1 MADKNYAEKVVV
13 ITGASSGFGR
23 GAALK
28 FAEAGASVVVAARR
42 DDLLEGLA
50 AECEAR
56 GGKAL
61 VVPTDVSIPD
71 EVKELCNQALQT
83 FGRIDVWV
91 NNAGVGAI
99 GRFDEVPLD
108 VHLQLI
114 NTNLLGTLSGSYF
127 AIKHFREQGA
137 GVLINIASVIGK
149 VPAPYYSSYAASKHG
164 VVGLSAALRQELKED
179 DMDNIHVCTVMP
191 TSMDTPFFEHEA
203 NYTGHQAQ
211 PIPPTY
217 DPEKVIDTIF
227 ELATDPEDEV
237 SVGGAGALM
246 TFLHGL
252 MPGVEGMMAKE
263 TRKVQ
268 MEKAPPEEE
277 KSGSVFEPEAEGAE
291 VTGGWK
297 KK

>member
-23 GAALK
+23 GTALK

-50 AECEAR
+50 AECEAC

-71 EVKELCNQALQT
+71 EVEELCNQALQT

-114 NTNLLGTLSGSYF
+114 NTNLLGTISGSYF
-127 AIKHFREQGA
+127 AMKHFRQQGA

-164 VVGLSAALRQELKED
+164 VVGLSAALRQELSED
-179 DMDNIHVCTVMP
+179 EMDNSCVYG
-191 TSMDTPFFEHEA
+191 DADF
-203 NYTGHQAQ
+203 NGH
-211 PIPPTY
+211 
-217 DPEKVIDTIF
+217 TI
-227 ELATDPEDEV
+227 L
-237 SVGGAGALM
+237 
-246 TFLHGL
+246 
-252 MPGVEGMMAKE
+252 
-263 TRKVQ
+263 
-268 MEKAPPEEE
+268 
-277 KSGSVFEPEAEGAE
+277 
-291 VTGGWK
+291 
-297 KK
+297 

>member
-1 MADKNYAEKVVV
+1 MADRNYSQKVIV
-13 ITGASSGFGR
+13 ITGASSGFGK

-28 FAEAGASVVVAARR
+28 FAEAGASVVIAARR

-50 AECEAR
+50 AECEAA

-61 VVPTDVSIPD
+61 VVPTDVSVPD
-71 EVKELCNQALQT
+71 EVEELCNQALQR
-83 FGRIDVWV
+83 FGCIDVWV

-114 NTNLLGTLSGSYF
+114 NTNLLGTICGSYF
-127 AIKHFREQGA
+127 AIRHFRQQGA
-137 GVLINIASVIGK
+137 GILINIASVIGK

-164 VVGLSAALRQELKED
+164 VVGFSAALRQELKED

-217 DPEKVIDTIF
+217 DPQKVIDVIF
-227 ELATDPEDEV
+227 DLATDPEDEV

-252 MPGVEGMMAKE
+252 VPGVEGMMAKQ

-268 MEKAPPEEE
+268 MEKAPPEDE
-277 KSGSVFEPEAEGAE
+277 KTGSVFEPEAEGTE